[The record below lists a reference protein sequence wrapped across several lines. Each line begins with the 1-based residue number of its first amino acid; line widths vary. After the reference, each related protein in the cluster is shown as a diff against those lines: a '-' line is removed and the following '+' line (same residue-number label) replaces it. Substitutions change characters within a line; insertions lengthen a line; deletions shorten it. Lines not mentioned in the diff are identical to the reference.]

1 MITTNYICIENATA
15 EHPESKICFA
25 SVFQANERRQDSE
38 GHPKA
43 EIIKG
48 DKTGRQDWET
58 RLGDKAATNLKEYSC
73 WTSGS
78 HSLRSKNPY
87 SWRYLGNNWSGCAK
101 QYWKALVAVSKGAQK
116 CPHVY
121 IYVYIVK
128 ESRNIFTS
136 SITCI
141 HIATEN
147 FCLLEG
153 TDLQM
158 DLTFCNPMTLVVFH
172 PLCQCVQYDPI
183 LK

>member
-1 MITTNYICIENATA
+1 MYRKCNSRTPREQNMFRISLPSEWTET
-15 EHPESKICFA
+15 
-25 SVFQANERRQDSE
+25 RQR
-38 GHPKA
+38 GPPQ
-43 EIIKG
+43 G
-48 DKTGRQDWET
+48 RNNQGRQDWET
-58 RLGDKAATNLKEYSC
+58 RRQQIWKNTVVEHQDLIHWEVRIPIADAIWGTIEAGVLNNIGRR
-73 WTSGS
+73 W
-78 HSLRSKNPY
+78 SLCQREHRNARMY
-87 SWRYLGNNWSGCAK
+87 I
-101 QYWKALVAVSKGAQK
+101 
-116 CPHVY
+116 Y

-128 ESRNIFTS
+128 ESRIIFTS

>member
-58 RLGDKAATNLKEYSC
+58 RRQQIWKNTVVEHQDLIHWEVRIPIADAIWGTIEAGVLNNIGRR
-73 WTSGS
+73 W
-78 HSLRSKNPY
+78 SLCQREHRNARMY
-87 SWRYLGNNWSGCAK
+87 I
-101 QYWKALVAVSKGAQK
+101 
-116 CPHVY
+116 Y

-128 ESRNIFTS
+128 ESRIIFTS

>member
-1 MITTNYICIENATA
+1 MYRKCNSRTPREQNMFRISLPSEWTET
-15 EHPESKICFA
+15 
-25 SVFQANERRQDSE
+25 RQR
-38 GHPKA
+38 GPPQ
-43 EIIKG
+43 G
-48 DKTGRQDWET
+48 RNNQGRQDWET

-128 ESRNIFTS
+128 ESRIIFTS